1 MAVVYSMIKLTFKCS
16 FRYKG
21 KAYNRFPTLNEYI
34 NIERGNKIA
43 SAKLK
48 KDCTEQVYWQCKELN
63 VKPVTSMVDVH
74 FEWHVTGR
82 HDPDNIDFAR
92 KFILDGLVMANVLKD
107 DSQQYI
113 GYLSSEIVKDTDDYV
128 VVSLRKC

>member
-1 MAVVYSMIKLTFKCS
+1 MYLMIKLTFKCS
-16 FRYKG
+16 FRYRG
-21 KAYNRFPTLNEYI
+21 KDYRRFPTLNEYI

-63 VKPVTSMVDVH
+63 AKSVTGMVDVH
-74 FEWHVTGR
+74 FEWHVIGR

-92 KFILDGLVMANVLKD
+92 KFILDGLVLAKVIKD
-107 DSQQYI
+107 DSQQFI

-128 VVSLRKC
+128 IVSLRPC

>member
-16 FRYKG
+16 FRYSG
-21 KAYNRFPTLNEYI
+21 KVYSRFPTLNEYI

-63 VKPVTSMVDVH
+63 AKPVTSMVDVH

-92 KFILDGLVMANVLKD
+92 KFILDGLVLAKVLKD

>member
-1 MAVVYSMIKLTFKCS
+1 MTKLIFKCS
-16 FRYKG
+16 FRYRG
-21 KAYNRFPTLNEYI
+21 KAYSRFPTLNEYI
-34 NIERGNKIA
+34 NIERGNKIS

-48 KDCTEQVYWQCKELN
+48 KDCTEQVYWQCKELD
-63 VKPVTSMVDVH
+63 VKPVGSMVDVH

-92 KFILDGLVMANVLKD
+92 KFILDGLVMANVIQD

-113 GYLSSEIVKDTDDYV
+113 GYLSSEIVKDTEDYV